1 MAQDLHKLHKTQ
13 TGTHTHT
20 HSTAAGWNMCNVKDF
35 TPLMLNR
42 STKHPPS
49 PYPLSFPFPSIR
61 CDCLCHAAC
70 PSVYFSHTLLHA
82 YCMLNRAHRVRRV
95 HTSVCRRM
103 AHKLKIPLHVGQVN
117 DLAAMH
123 ALCRFNWPAEW
134 ENVKQFFVLA
144 LRTSQAKCQNGA
156 RLPLMWFFRIIWAS
170 KPIGSNPS
178 RVKTNGKVKEN
189 SRKQKPR
196 KQKEENVSNEKWRA
210 QIFAKAK

>member
-1 MAQDLHKLHKTQ
+1 
-13 TGTHTHT
+13 
-20 HSTAAGWNMCNVKDF
+20 MCNVKDF

-49 PYPLSFPFPSIR
+49 PYPLSFPFPFPSIR
-61 CDCLCHAAC
+61 CDCLCHAFC

-82 YCMLNRAHRVRRV
+82 YCMLHRVRRV

-134 ENVKQFFVLA
+134 QNVKQFFVLSHCV
-144 LRTSQAKCQNGA
+144 LRRQNAKMAHGCH
-156 RLPLMWFFRIIWAS
+156 
-170 KPIGSNPS
+170 
-178 RVKTNGKVKEN
+178 
-189 SRKQKPR
+189 
-196 KQKEENVSNEKWRA
+196 
-210 QIFAKAK
+210 